1 MIPLTDFRHILVPF
15 DGSSNGYNSIET
27 ASKIAANHGG
37 KLTILQLIEKKVP
50 KFFFFKT
57 KKDKLNEVK
66 EANTA
71 EKKAEDFRKI
81 AKKHGANAVIKT
93 KEIDVEPHEHI
104 IEFANKTDV
113 DLVVMNPSK
122 NINTTEIHES
132 IVDKISRNINCSIL
146 RLQ

>member
-1 MIPLTDFRHILVPF
+1 MTDFRHILVPF
-15 DGSSNGYNSIET
+15 DGSSNGYNSIKT

-37 KLTILQLIEKKVP
+37 KLTILQLIEKKLP
-50 KFFFFKT
+50 RFFFFKT
-57 KKDKLNEVK
+57 KKDKFD
-66 EANTA
+66 EAKQINIA
-71 EKKAEDFRKI
+71 EKNAENFRNI
-81 AKKHGANAVIKT
+81 AKKHGANVAIKI
-93 KEIDVEPHEHI
+93 KEIDTNPHEHI

-132 IVDKISRNINCSIL
+132 IVDKISNDINCSIL

>member
-1 MIPLTDFRHILVPF
+1 MRLTDFNHILVPF

-27 ASKIAANHGG
+27 ASKIAADRGG

-50 KFFFFKT
+50 RFFFFKT
-57 KKDKLNEVK
+57 KKDEFNEAK
-66 EANTA
+66 EINIA
-71 EKKAEDFRKI
+71 EKNAENFRKI
-81 AKKHGANAVIKT
+81 AKKYGANVAIKI
-93 KEIDVEPHEHI
+93 KEIDTEPHDHI
-104 IEFANKTDV
+104 IEFANKSDV

-122 NINTTEIHES
+122 NINTSEIHES